1 MMATVVRGVRGL
13 VLLTGVLCLSGCYT
27 RHPGVV
33 VPVPL
38 PDPVEVEVEGR
49 TVLLHAPRLEG
60 DSILTGWART
70 AAADS
75 VPVRIPL
82 GRETRELDVLKT
94 VLLVAGITVTAATV
108 ALVALLDAMFSW

>member
-1 MMATVVRGVRGL
+1 MIAAFVRVVRGL
-13 VLLTGVLCLSGCYT
+13 VLLAGVLCLSGCYT
-27 RHPGVV
+27 RHPGVF

-49 TVLLHAPRLEG
+49 TVLVHAPRVEE
-60 DSILTGWART
+60 DSILTGWKRT
-70 AAADS
+70 AAEDS

-94 VLLVAGITVTAATV
+94 VLLVAGITVTVATV
-108 ALVALLDAMFSW
+108 ALVALLDALFSW